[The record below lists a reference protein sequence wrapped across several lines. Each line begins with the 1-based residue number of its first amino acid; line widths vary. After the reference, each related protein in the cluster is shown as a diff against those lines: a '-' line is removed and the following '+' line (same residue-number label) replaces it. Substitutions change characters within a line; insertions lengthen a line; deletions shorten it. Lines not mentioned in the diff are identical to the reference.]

1 MRVYGSNRMRDLA
14 CSRRRFPCKYIR
26 VQVLVAFMTE
36 LDHAPIGPGV
46 VHDHTPLLCIGARG
60 VAGRASAL
68 YVVLW
73 VGLMES
79 QTVLHPPLLRPCV
92 TAYACSSSRLPSLI

>member
-1 MRVYGSNRMRDLA
+1 MRVHGSNRMRDLA

-46 VHDHTPLLCIGARG
+46 VHDHTPLLCIGL
-60 VAGRASAL
+60 AGHPV

-92 TAYACSSSRLPSLI
+92 TGYACSSSLI